1 MKGGGTGMYYHSF
14 NEEMHARFGRK
25 MYKLSLD
32 SGMTCPNR
40 DGTLGDRGC
49 IFCSGAGE
57 FAESGEGGIDAQIA
71 RAKAQVASKAKDA
84 GYIAYFQSFTN
95 TYAPPERL
103 RELYLPIAARPDIAA
118 VDIATRPDCLGEAVL
133 EVLTEVNWIKP
144 VWVELGL
151 QTIHPDTAALIRRGY
166 DLPCFDRA
174 VSDLRARGLD
184 VIVHQILGLPGE
196 NRERML
202 ATTDYI
208 ARAGV
213 QGIKFH
219 LLHVLAST
227 DLAALYDRGEVD
239 VLTMEAYIDL
249 LAECVEHLP
258 REMTVHRLTG
268 DGDKRTLIAP
278 AWSADKKRVLNA
290 IRAEFARR
298 DVEQGRQFPG

>member
-1 MKGGGTGMYYHSF
+1 M
-14 NEEMHARFGRK
+14 
-25 MYKLSLD
+25 
-32 SGMTCPNR
+32 
-40 DGTLGDRGC
+40 
-49 IFCSGAGE
+49 
-57 FAESGEGGIDAQIA
+57 
-71 RAKAQVASKAKDA
+71 
-84 GYIAYFQSFTN
+84 
-95 TYAPPERL
+95 
-103 RELYLPIAARPDIAA
+103 
-118 VDIATRPDCLGEAVL
+118 
-133 EVLTEVNWIKP
+133 
-144 VWVELGL
+144 

-219 LLHVLAST
+219 LLHVLAGT